1 MRILAIDTATSRPS
15 LALVADGSGPRIVDL
30 PPQAA
35 EALAPAVAAL
45 LSEGGIEPRGVD
57 LVAVVSGPGS
67 FTGLRSSVAFA
78 RGFARAAGARLV
90 SVPTFAAASA
100 ALPDPPSADLVLDA
114 LRGEVHRRRRRGGEL
129 EPTEDRVSRAR
140 AAEDAA
146 RAGVVVLDLD
156 AGDKPLRLA
165 SHVAAIARTAPP
177 DPAAALVYGRPPAAE
192 ERFGP
197 GEER

>member
-45 LSEGGIEPRGVD
+45 LSQGGIEARGID

-67 FTGLRSSVAFA
+67 FTGLRSSLAFA

-90 SVPTFAAASA
+90 PVPTFAAASA
-100 ALPDPPSADLVLDA
+100 ALPEPADADLFLDA

-129 EPTEDRVSRAR
+129 EGTEERVARAR
-140 AAEDAA
+140 AVEDAA
-146 RAGVVVLDLD
+146 RAGVAVLDLD
-156 AGDKPLRLA
+156 GGDRPLRLA
-165 SHVAAIARTAPP
+165 SPAAAIARAAPS
-177 DPAAALVYGRPPAAE
+177 DPSAALRYGRPPAAE